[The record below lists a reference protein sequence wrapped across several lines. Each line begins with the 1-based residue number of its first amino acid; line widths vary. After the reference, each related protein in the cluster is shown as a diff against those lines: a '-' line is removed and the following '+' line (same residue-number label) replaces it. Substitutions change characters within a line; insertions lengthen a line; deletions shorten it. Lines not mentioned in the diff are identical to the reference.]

1 MELIT
6 GAEVTVTRT
15 VAVPIDRMWEL
26 VTAIER
32 YGEWSPETVGGRWL
46 DDARE
51 PAVGA
56 RFAGH
61 SRFPSGFESTVTC
74 VVIAAERPDGL
85 DGERSAAFAWVVPD
99 EAGVVGSTWRYEL
112 RAGHQ
117 PGTTVVRHS
126 FTHGPGVTG
135 ARVEGEA
142 DPRTFEDRLITI
154 LRNMTTTINA
164 MAASHNPIGAV
175 R

>member
-1 MELIT
+1 MDLIT
-6 GAEVTVTRT
+6 GAEVTVSRT

-32 YGEWSPETVGGRWL
+32 YGEWSPETVGGHWL

-51 PAVGA
+51 PAVWA

-61 SRFPSGFESTVTC
+61 NRFPSGFESRVTC
-74 VVIAAERPDGL
+74 VVIAAERP
-85 DGERSAAFAWVVPD
+85 AAFAWVVPD

-135 ARVEGEA
+135 ARVEGET
-142 DPRTFEDRLITI
+142 DPRTFEERLITI

-164 MAASHNPIGAV
+164 MTTSDNRIGAV

>member
-1 MELIT
+1 MDLIT
-6 GAEVTVTRT
+6 GAEVTVSRT

-32 YGEWSPETVGGRWL
+32 YGEWSPETLGGRWL
-46 DDARE
+46 DRIQE

-61 SRFPSGFESTVTC
+61 NRFPSGFKSTVTC
-74 VVIAAERPDGL
+74 VVIAAERPDCL
-85 DGERSAAFAWVVPD
+85 DGERPAAFAWVVPD

-135 ARVEGEA
+135 ARVEGET
-142 DPRTFEDRLITI
+142 DPHTFEERLITI
-154 LRNMTTTINA
+154 LRNMTTTITA
-164 MAASHNPIGAV
+164 MTTSDNRIGAV